1 MKTTLITAVLALFA
15 LGIAGCNTT
24 RGLGQDIEA
33 TGETIEDVANDAKDR
48 LSDND

>member
-1 MKTTLITAVLALFA
+1 MKTILTTALLALFA
-15 LGIAGCNTT
+15 LGITGCNTT

-33 TGETIEDVANDAKDR
+33 TGETIEDVATDAKDR